1 MESLSKVLIPT
12 PHNSQGHM
20 LQVSSAQETAL
31 FVLKSKMPPY
41 VSRKDQNRGE
51 EEVVLKVRR
60 NRAFSLA
67 LKREPRVHSPLVLR
81 LVDDQEDL
89 ELPHAWRRRRRLDQ
103 PGGRGRLLHHVGDG
117 AEEARATGLPPLRSR
132 RSQGRPGRG
141 PGRSRGQHLGRSDS
155 SWGSSSWGRGSGRW
169 GSGGWRSR
177 RVGSLEVRH
186 VAIGEVGDEAA
197 VREASAQEVHGG
209 GRRLEPC

>member
-1 MESLSKVLIPT
+1 MFSLRNYGATFFSVLQSMQPSGKAVSSIHMHMSLIQQYHPESWLLLPSHLRKNAMESLSKVLIPT

-132 RSQGRPGRG
+132 
-141 PGRSRGQHLGRSDS
+141 
-155 SWGSSSWGRGSGRW
+155 
-169 GSGGWRSR
+169 
-177 RVGSLEVRH
+177 
-186 VAIGEVGDEAA
+186 
-197 VREASAQEVHGG
+197 
-209 GRRLEPC
+209 